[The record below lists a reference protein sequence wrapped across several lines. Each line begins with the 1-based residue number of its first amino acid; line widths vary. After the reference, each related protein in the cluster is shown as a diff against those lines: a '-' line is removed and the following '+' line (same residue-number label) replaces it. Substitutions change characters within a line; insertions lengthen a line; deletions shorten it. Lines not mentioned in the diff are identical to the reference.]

1 MKFDNLTAYDF
12 REAARLY
19 PGNDTMQYLYCVQLE
34 TLRVLVKAVLT
45 PSPRLPHR

>member
-1 MKFDNLTAYDF
+1 VKFDNLKPEDF

-34 TLRVLVKAVLT
+34 TLRVLVKATFRV
-45 PSPRLPHR
+45 RLPDGRS